1 MAGPYGASSGYRSA
15 AINLRAHMIQRDV
28 VIVGAGLAGSTA
40 AVLLARQGMKVT
52 VVDPRK
58 EFPRLFRAEKIEP
71 DQADLLRKLD
81 LLDAVKPRTRM
92 IREIVLAKGGRIR
105 HRQEIEQFGISYQD
119 IVNQIRNQIPQEV
132 EFRIGRVRSISADAR
147 QPRVV
152 LADGE
157 EYEARVV
164 LVCCGVGGNL
174 QAQLGIEKDMVADEL
189 SMAFGFVI
197 AHIDGSGFPFDAVTY
212 RPTSTRDRVGYLTL
226 FRIGE
231 ILRGNLFAYWPARS
245 SESHDFMRDAKGE
258 LERVLPGLSDVLGEF
273 SIQGRVEACRIDL
286 YRLKECVRPGVVMVA
301 DAYQS
306 VCPSTGM
313 GLSKVLTDVDILCNA
328 CIPQWFASP
337 GVGLAKVRQFYADAR
352 KRQVDDKA
360 LMRALRGR
368 RLATD
373 LSLPWQARRMIAQWR
388 WATGR

>member
-1 MAGPYGASSGYRSA
+1 
-15 AINLRAHMIQRDV
+15 MIQRDV

-40 AVLLARQGMKVT
+40 AVLLARQGLKVT

-58 EFPRLFRAEKIEP
+58 EFPRLFRAEKIEL
-71 DQADLLRKLD
+71 DQADLLRKFE
-81 LLDAVKPRTRM
+81 LLDAVKPRARM
-92 IREIVLAKGGRIR
+92 IREIVLAKAGRIC
-105 HRQEIEQFGISYQD
+105 HRQSVEQYGISYQD
-119 IVNQIRNQIPQEV
+119 IVNQVRNQIPQEV
-132 EFRIGRVRSISADAR
+132 EFRIGRVQSISADPV
-147 QPRVV
+147 QPKVV

-157 EYEARVV
+157 EYRARVV

-174 QAQLGIEKDMVADEL
+174 QAQLGVEKDMVADEL

-197 AHIDGSGFPFDAVTY
+197 ARTDGSGFPFDAVTY
-212 RPTSTRDRVGYLTL
+212 KPSSTRDRVGYLTL

-245 SESHDFMRDAKGE
+245 SETQDFMRDARGE
-258 LERVLPGLSDVLGEF
+258 LLRVLPGLSNVIGDF
-273 SIQGRVEACRIDL
+273 SIQGRVEAYRIDL
-286 YRLKECVRPGVVMVA
+286 YRLEECVRPGVVMVA

-328 CIPQWFASP
+328 CIPQWFSSP
-337 GVGLAKVRQFYADAR
+337 GVGVEKVRQFYADAR

-360 LMRALRGR
+360 LQRALRGR
-368 RLATD
+368 RLATEQ
-373 LSLPWQARRMIAQWR
+373 SLPWQARRMIAHWR
-388 WATGR
+388 WAKGR

>member
-1 MAGPYGASSGYRSA
+1 
-15 AINLRAHMIQRDV
+15 MIQRDV

-58 EFPRLFRAEKIEP
+58 EFPRQFKAEKIEP
-71 DQADLLRKLD
+71 DQADLLRKFD

-105 HRQEIEQFGISYQD
+105 HRQEMEQFGISYQD
-119 IVNQIRNQIPQEV
+119 IVNQVRNQIPQEV
-132 EFRIGRVRSISADAR
+132 EFRIGRIQSISADPL
-147 QPRVV
+147 QPKVV

-174 QAQLGIEKDMVADEL
+174 QAQLGVEKELVADEL

-197 AHIDGSGFPFDAVTY
+197 AHTDGSGFPFDAMTY
-212 RPTSTRDRVGYLTL
+212 RPSSARDRVGYLTL

-245 SESHDFMRDAKGE
+245 SETQGFMRDAKGE
-258 LERVLPGLSDVLGEF
+258 LERVLPGLSDVLGDF

-313 GLSKVLTDVDILCNA
+313 GLSKVLTDVDILCNE

-352 KRQVDDKA
+352 KRRVDDQA
-360 LMRALRGR
+360 LERALRGR

-373 LSLPWQARRMIAQWR
+373 LSLHWRARRMIAQWR
-388 WATGR
+388 WSTGR